1 MSKRTTYPLDELRR
15 RAAERKGGDKL
26 TITIGG
32 KPFEIP
38 APGFWDD
45 SLKEAAQ
52 KTRETGDV
60 PFARQLMGADVYERF
75 VTAGG
80 RADDLLLIIE
90 EYRADQ
96 GVESLGESGPSPT
109 S

>member
-1 MSKRTTYPLDELRR
+1 MSKRTTYSLEELRR
-15 RAAERKGGDKL
+15 RAADRRGGDAL
-26 TITIGG
+26 TITAGG
-32 KPFEIP
+32 KPFTIP

-52 KTRETGDV
+52 QTRQTGDV
-60 PFARQLMGADVYERF
+60 PFARQLMGEAQYEKF
-75 VTAGG
+75 TAAGG

>member
-1 MSKRTTYPLDELRR
+1 MSKRTTFPLEELRR
-15 RAAERKGGDKL
+15 RAADRRGGDTL
-26 TITIGG
+26 TVTAGG
-32 KPFEIP
+32 KPYSIP

-52 KTRETGDV
+52 KARETGDIA
-60 PFARQLMGADVYERF
+60 FARTLMGPKEYEKF
-75 VTAGG
+75 VAAGG
-80 RADDLLLIIE
+80 RADDLLLLIE

-96 GVESLGESGPSPT
+96 GVESLGESGPSST